1 MKKIGFLSFGHWADH
16 PAYQTRT
23 AGDTLLQSID
33 LAVAAEELGIDG
45 AYYRVHHFARQLA
58 SPFPLLA
65 AIGAKTSKIEIGTGV
80 IDMRYENPLYMVE
93 DAGAADLI
101 AGGRLQLGISRGSP
115 EQVIEGWRQFGYAP
129 EQGETDA
136 DMGRKKALEFLK
148 RLDGEGFAEP
158 NPNPMFPNPPG
169 LLRLE
174 PHSEGL
180 RERIWWGAAS
190 NATAVWAAEQGMHLQ
205 SSTLKFDESGKPFH
219 IQQAEQIRLYKD
231 AWKKAGHQREARV
244 SVSRSIFALVNDQDR
259 MYFGQQGKSSDSFG
273 YIEPEKR
280 AVFGKSYAAEPDQ
293 LVKELAQDEALQEA
307 DTILLTIPNTLGVD
321 YNAHILEAILRH
333 IAPAL
338 GWR

>member
-1 MKKIGFLSFGHWADH
+1 
-16 PAYQTRT
+16 
-23 AGDTLLQSID
+23 
-33 LAVAAEELGIDG
+33 
-45 AYYRVHHFARQLA
+45 
-58 SPFPLLA
+58 
-65 AIGAKTSKIEIGTGV
+65 
-80 IDMRYENPLYMVE
+80 MVE

-101 AGGRLQLGISRGSP
+101 SGGRLQLGISRGSP
-115 EQVIEGWRQFGYAP
+115 EQVIEGWRYFGYAP
-129 EQGETDA
+129 EEGETDA

-148 RLDGEGFAEP
+148 RLDGKGFATP

-190 NATAVWAAEQGMHLQ
+190 NATAIWAAEQGMHLQ

-231 AWKKAGHQREARV
+231 AWKKAGHKREARV

-259 MYFGQQGKSSDSFG
+259 MYFGQQGNGGDSFG

-280 AVFGKSYAAEPDQ
+280 AVFGRSYAAEPDQ
-293 LVKELAQDEALQEA
+293 LIKELAEDEAIQEA
-307 DTILLTIPNTLGVD
+307 DTLLLTIPNTLGVD
-321 YNAHILEAILRH
+321 YNVHVLSAIMEH
-333 IAPAL
+333 VAPAL